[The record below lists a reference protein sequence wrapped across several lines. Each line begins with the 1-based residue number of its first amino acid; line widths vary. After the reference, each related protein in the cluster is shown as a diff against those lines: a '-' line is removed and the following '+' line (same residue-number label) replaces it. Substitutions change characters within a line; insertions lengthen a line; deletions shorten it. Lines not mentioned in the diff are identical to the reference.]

1 MCIFY
6 RKKEKEKETN
16 WHFLEFKFCKLTV
29 IDGGEKGICCVFCF
43 LEKKM
48 VQNWLVKSGWNFV
61 TMDKNYCNFFF
72 FSFFGRVLLKT
83 HPVLTFHLSQ
93 LFFSL
98 TSFPILAIFLTWKK
112 ALVQNLF
119 IVTKSFIIIV
129 ITISCWLVVLASIW
143 LNYCHISII

>member
-72 FSFFGRVLLKT
+72 F
-83 HPVLTFHLSQ
+83 
-93 LFFSL
+93 LFWTCPFKNPPCSHFS
-98 TSFPILAIFLTWKK
+98 PISTIFLSYVLSNFGNFFDLEKSVSSESFHCHQIFYYYCYYYFMLTGCFSF
-112 ALVQNLF
+112 NL
-119 IVTKSFIIIV
+119 
-129 ITISCWLVVLASIW
+129 A
-143 LNYCHISII
+143 